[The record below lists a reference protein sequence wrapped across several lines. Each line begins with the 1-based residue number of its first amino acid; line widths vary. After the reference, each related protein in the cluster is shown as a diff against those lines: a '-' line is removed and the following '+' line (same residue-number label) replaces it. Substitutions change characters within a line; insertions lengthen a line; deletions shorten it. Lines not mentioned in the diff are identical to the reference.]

1 MVWKWYEERKRLG
14 PHLPLHYTWCLACE
28 FLRPRLEALSEI
40 QDEKEDRVNTAEIQ
54 DTDHRALQFIQYNE
68 FLKSREIKTLVL
80 QSYPNNVL

>member
-1 MVWKWYEERKRLG
+1 MVWKWYQEQKRLC
-14 PHLPLHYTWCLACE
+14 PRLPLHYTWCLACE

-54 DTDHRALQFIQYNE
+54 DLDHRVLQFIQYNE
-68 FLKSREIKTLVL
+68 FLKSWEIKTLAV